1 MAVAPRTNRTR
12 RTSPAIPAG
21 TDSEFLFVSTK
32 GDIRLPSLSSV
43 EPTFNIVK
51 AVRDGDNVGVML
63 ATAENCASA
72 AAMKTIGSLRFG
84 ELNKMFEQWAEW
96 SGIHPGESAAS

>member
-1 MAVAPRTNRTR
+1 MAVARTNRTR

-21 TDSEFLFVSTK
+21 TDSEFVFKSSK
-32 GDIRLPSLSSV
+32 GEIRLPSLSSV

-63 ATAENCASA
+63 ATAENCASPE
-72 AAMKTIGSLRFG
+72 AMKTVGLLRFS
-84 ELNKMFEQWAEW
+84 ELNTMFEDWAKW
-96 SGIHPGESAAS
+96 SGVHPGESEAS